1 MSNIVRVGMSELK
14 IASSPDALIT
24 LGLGSCVGVCLFD
37 PRICL
42 GGLAHVML
50 PDSTQV
56 KDVTNP
62 GKFADTAVP
71 LLIHDMEK
79 EGAWRERLIV
89 KIVGGAQMFAISGQ
103 DERLSIGLRN
113 VAAVETAL
121 KKEGLAISARSVGGH
136 LGKTVTLEAE
146 TGHVKIRTINCPEA
160 LL

>member
-1 MSNIVRVGMSELK
+1 MSNIIRVGMSELK
-14 IASSPDALIT
+14 TAFNPDSLIT
-24 LGLGSCVGVCLFD
+24 LGLGSCVGVCVFD
-37 PRICL
+37 PRIRL

-56 KDVTNP
+56 RDVTNP
-62 GKFADTAVP
+62 GKFADTAVA
-71 LLIHDMEK
+71 LLIREMEK

-89 KIVGGAQMFAISGQ
+89 KIVGGAQMFSISGQ

-121 KKEGLAISARSVGGH
+121 QKEGLSISARSVGGH
-136 LGKTVTLEAE
+136 LGKTVTLETE
-146 TGHVKIRTINCPEA
+146 TGQVKIRTINCPET